1 MRNLVQLEWIKNDQ
15 RRTEAGCHA
24 NQIGKAFPLNSGTTM
39 ITIQKCILSLIMI
52 AGLGGCA
59 TTTSDNIVGYTM
71 VDPGKYETYVYTCQQ
86 LSDALKAQ
94 KARELALQKLMAKAS
109 ESPGGEFVG
118 LIAYRADYLQARAEQ
133 EMVIKVQKE
142 KKC

>member
-1 MRNLVQLEWIKNDQ
+1 
-15 RRTEAGCHA
+15 
-24 NQIGKAFPLNSGTTM
+24 M

-59 TTTSDNIVGYTM
+59 TTTADNIVGYTM

-94 KARELALQKLMAKAS
+94 KARELTLQKLMAKAS

-118 LIAYRADYLQARAEQ
+118 LIAYRTDYLQARAEQ